1 MPNSKVLDLPEE
13 LTQSRHLEQNVYFYS
28 LGRKFV
34 DESYDV
40 PEEAKQIMYY
50 SLAIGHHL
58 GVVDCLDAVLK
69 CSGHEYLEWISGLD
83 QNGKAFRK
91 MKGFLVFGE
100 ITIYP
105 EHLNMLALA
114 FDRIDS
120 RTQNEKSQ
128 QLTSGFIDALGAIH
142 REPTMYMM
150 IRGGR

>member
-1 MPNSKVLDLPEE
+1 MSDVLAE
-13 LTQSRHLEQNVYFYS
+13 LTQSRHFQGHVYFYT

-58 GVVDCLDAVLK
+58 GVVDCLKAVIE
-69 CSGHEYLEWISGLD
+69 CEGDEYLTWISGLPQD
-83 QNGKAFRK
+83 GEAFNK
-91 MKGFLVFGE
+91 MKGYFVFGE

-114 FDRIDS
+114 FDRIDTS
-120 RTQNEKSQ
+120 TQNALSQ
-128 QLTSGFIDALGAIH
+128 QLTRDFIAALGDIH

-150 IRGGR
+150 IRGIR